1 MKFSLP
7 AYYTSIL
14 KHRRRSSPHL
24 IHVSCNEETVSTFLE
39 NLLSVTREIRQVDYT
54 DVTPWGGHTHT
65 HTHTHTK
72 MRKKQVDELWPTT
85 RTQTN
90 YPPAINK
97 LLCPAFTSLHRS
109 QFRFFNFT
117 FINRIFHTTMK
128 GKRASI
134 LEEAA
139 ASLNKISQNLHECTM
154 KRHKTLWSATI
165 SMRSESSPV
174 DSSFV
179 YLRCYTSMLICFC
192 T

>member
-1 MKFSLP
+1 MQRGDRLHFPRKPPFRNTRNTTGRL
-7 AYYTSIL
+7 
-14 KHRRRSSPHL
+14 HRRHTL
-24 IHVSCNEETVSTFLE
+24 
-39 NLLSVTREIRQVDYT
+39 
-54 DVTPWGGHTHT
+54 GGDT